1 LHDGVPMLGER
12 TIIPRKLRPRV
23 LATLH
28 SAHQGTYG
36 MMLRASE
43 TCYWPGFANDIS
55 KTRSNCQTCHS
66 IAPSQSNLPPV
77 DPVIPEYPFQ
87 HIALDHFSL
96 NNNSYG
102 VFVDRFTNWP
112 GVYIGDG
119 SMDVCKVL
127 AKLSEDY
134 GIPETITTDGAK
146 NYVSDTVKQFMKQYG
161 IQHRVSS
168 VGNPHANCRAEV
180 GVRSMKRMIRDNVSI
195 TGKLDTAKFSRAILQ
210 YRNTKDRDTG
220 KSPAEFLMGRQLRDF
235 MPRSK
240 EQLMGWTWH
249 HLAAQR
255 EAALAVRGAKLKER
269 LSENVKKLPPL
280 MVGDDVIVQN
290 QTGNKPL
297 RWDKTGTVVKVNGF
311 DQYEVRT
318 DGSRKITL
326 RNRKFLRKIDKPK
339 VRILKNLTDIQPEE
353 ENINDNFI
361 PAPGI
366 VTQPSS
372 LPPNIPPPE
381 PEQVHDDNET
391 FFTPEQSPRKNI
403 SDANNQIRNSQ
414 NQRRFNER
422 MDEVDDNP
430 ESTVDQE
437 VQSVPENANPD
448 PQVLSPPPLPRR
460 SERVNKGKTSRFD
473 DYVQFF
479 EATATMKPRKESFL
493 DSVGEDVTEYKT
505 TGQKQSRG
513 STNNIVAAAVAA
525 FEKRLK

>member
-1 LHDGVPMLGER
+1 
-12 TIIPRKLRPRV
+12 
-23 LATLH
+23 
-28 SAHQGTYG
+28 
-36 MMLRASE
+36 
-43 TCYWPGFANDIS
+43 
-55 KTRSNCQTCHS
+55 
-66 IAPSQSNLPPV
+66 
-77 DPVIPEYPFQ
+77 
-87 HIALDHFSL
+87 
-96 NNNSYG
+96 
-102 VFVDRFTNWP
+102 
-112 GVYIGDG
+112 
-119 SMDVCKVL
+119 
-127 AKLSEDY
+127 
-134 GIPETITTDGAK
+134 
-146 NYVSDTVKQFMKQYG
+146 
-161 IQHRVSS
+161 
-168 VGNPHANCRAEV
+168 
-180 GVRSMKRMIRDNVSI
+180 
-195 TGKLDTAKFSRAILQ
+195 
-210 YRNTKDRDTG
+210 
-220 KSPAEFLMGRQLRDF
+220 
-235 MPRSK
+235 
-240 EQLMGWTWH
+240 MGWTWH

-353 ENINDNFI
+353 ENVNDNFSS
-361 PAPGI
+361 APGI
-366 VTQPSS
+366 VTQPFM
-372 LPPNIPPPE
+372 LPPNVPPPE

-403 SDANNQIRNSQ
+403 SDANDQIRNSQ
-414 NQRRFNER
+414 NQQIFNER

-473 DYVQFF
+473 DYVQSF
-479 EATATMKPRKESFL
+479 EATATMKPRNEPFL